1 MTVAPPLRSVA
12 PDDPCEIEPDG
23 YGKRPFRR
31 GRFSFQRGVFARF
44 AHLRSAEWALLAS
57 EAPRMGAREDS
68 FSLVHTAIKEQISFF
83 EKIHPVVLSVC
94 PAGTSLEALGAAL
107 L

>member
-1 MTVAPPLRSVA
+1 
-12 PDDPCEIEPDG
+12 
-23 YGKRPFRR
+23 
-31 GRFSFQRGVFARF
+31 
-44 AHLRSAEWALLAS
+44 
-57 EAPRMGAREDS
+57 MGAREDS